1 MSGSTRRIAHG
12 RGHRYELDGE
22 RALGV
27 TTATDKGVAKPN
39 LIRWAAK
46 SVAGYAIDHWSELES
61 MKPSERLKVLEGAP
75 WAERDEAAVRGRDVH
90 SLVERLAAG
99 EELAIPEALVGH
111 VDAYLK
117 FVEDWRP
124 KELLVEATVVNR
136 TYRYMGTLDLIA
148 DLADGLRW
156 LLDWKTG
163 ASGIWPETALQLA
176 AYRHAETY
184 LTDDG
189 EESLP
194 SVDRVGALWL
204 RADGYDLIPVK
215 AEWDEFRR
223 FQYAQQMAAFV
234 ELPRDAVIGEA
245 LTPPTLEEVAS

>member
-1 MSGSTRRIAHG
+1 MSGVTRRIAHG
-12 RGHRYELDGE
+12 RGHRYELDGA

-39 LIRWAAK
+39 LIRWAAR
-46 SVAGYAIDHWSELES
+46 SVAGYALDHWDELGD
-61 MKPSERLKVLEGAP
+61 MKPSERLRVLEGAP

-99 EELAIPEALVGH
+99 EELTIPEPLEGH
-111 VDAYLK
+111 VESYFA
-117 FVEDWRP
+117 FVRDWRP
-124 KELLVEATVVNR
+124 KEILVEATVVNR
-136 TYRYMGTLDLIA
+136 ACGYMGTLDLVA
-148 DLADGLRW
+148 DLADGKRW

-189 EESLP
+189 EEALP
-194 SVDRVGALWL
+194 SVDATGALWL
-204 RADGYDLIPVK
+204 RADGYDLIPVT
-215 AEWDEFRR
+215 AGWDEFRR
-223 FQYAQQMAAFV
+223 FQYAQQIAAFV
-234 ELPRDAVIGEA
+234 ELPREAVIGEA
-245 LTPPTLEEVAS
+245 LTPPATEEDAA

>member
-1 MSGSTRRIAHG
+1 MNGATRRIAHG

-39 LIRWAAK
+39 LVRWAAR
-46 SVAGYAIDHWSELES
+46 SVAGYALDHWTELEE
-61 MKPSERLKVLEGAP
+61 MKPSERLRILEGAP

-90 SLVERLAAG
+90 TLVERLAAG
-99 EELAIPEALVGH
+99 EEVEIPEPLVGH
-111 VDAYLK
+111 VDSYLK
-117 FVEDWRP
+117 FVQDWRP
-124 KELLVEATVVNR
+124 KEILVEATVVNR
-136 TYRYMGTLDLIA
+136 TTRYMGTLDLIA

-163 ASGIWPETALQLA
+163 ASGIWPETALQLS

-189 EESLP
+189 EEPLP
-194 SVDRVGALWL
+194 AVDRCGALWL
-204 RADGYDLIPVK
+204 RADGYDLIPVQ
-215 AEWDEFRR
+215 AGLDEFRR
-223 FQYAQQMAAFV
+223 FQYAQQIAMFV
-234 ELPRDAVIGEA
+234 ELPREAVIGEA
-245 LTPPTLEEVAS
+245 LTPPALEEVA